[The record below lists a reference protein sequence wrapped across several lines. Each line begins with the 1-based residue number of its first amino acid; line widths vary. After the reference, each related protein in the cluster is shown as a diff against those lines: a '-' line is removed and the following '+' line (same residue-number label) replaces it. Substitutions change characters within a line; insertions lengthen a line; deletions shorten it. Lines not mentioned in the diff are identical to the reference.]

1 MKVIAVVMAVMA
13 GVLNA
18 VEVMLA
24 QWRWWCP
31 RRGQGEGVSVE
42 ARLDTIY
49 FTLCGSGR
57 DECGKSPQWMVC
69 ISFRE
74 EKEEEKE

>member
-1 MKVIAVVMAVMA
+1 M
-13 GVLNA
+13 
-18 VEVMLA
+18 
-24 QWRWWCP
+24 
-31 RRGQGEGVSVE
+31 E

-49 FTLCGSGR
+49 FTLCCCGR

-74 EKEEEKE
+74 EEEEEKEQEVGGRMVSPEGKRESGEERVGGNSLPLQA